1 MNCGFLDAQDVVA
14 VSSQEMRAIE
24 EIAAKK
30 GVSKLS
36 MMENA
41 GANVANFILE
51 SFENRP
57 KKDSNKFRVVL
68 VAGTG
73 NNGGDVFV
81 AARHLAFWKNNLIIS
96 LFLIGEEE
104 NIKAFEADVNW
115 KILKKFDQIDRIILD
130 SEEKFSIL
138 DQELSSADVIAV
150 GIFGTGFRGKPKELQ
165 KKVIEKINKL
175 EKVDVISVD
184 IPSGL
189 DADTGSYETV
199 VKSDYTITMHAPKT
213 GMLSQLGLQICGQI
227 LVANIGIPL

>member
-1 MNCGFLDAQDVVA
+1 VA
-14 VSSQEMRAIE
+14 VSSQEMRDIE
-24 EIAAKK
+24 KAAAKN

-41 GANVANFILE
+41 GANVANFIQE
-51 SFENRP
+51 SFEN
-57 KKDSNKFRVVL
+57 KSMKDNNKFRIVL

-130 SEEKFSIL
+130 SEQKFSIL
-138 DQELSSADVIAV
+138 DQKLSSADVIAV

-165 KKVIEKINKL
+165 RKVIEEINKL

-213 GMLSQLGLQICGQI
+213 GMLSQSGLQVCGQI